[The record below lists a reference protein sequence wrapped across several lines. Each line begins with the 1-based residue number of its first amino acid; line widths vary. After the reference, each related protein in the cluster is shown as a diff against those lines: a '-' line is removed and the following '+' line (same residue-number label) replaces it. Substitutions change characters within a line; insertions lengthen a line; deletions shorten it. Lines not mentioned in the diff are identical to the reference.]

1 MSQKFVPE
9 IAVSTA
15 ASRIYESGVIE
26 ICHLGDEPRAKHGSE
41 FAFDDFDVEHAR
53 NGAQGRRACCEW
65 ICERNAAQ
73 LTRSHTRQCL
83 KIGREMARDLYV

>member
-1 MSQKFVPE
+1 MSQKFVSE

-26 ICHLGDEPRAKHGSE
+26 ICHLGDELRATCKARLE

-53 NGAQGRRACCEW
+53 NGRRGA
-65 ICERNAAQ
+65 ERVVNGFVNE
-73 LTRSHTRQCL
+73 TRRN
-83 KIGREMARDLYV
+83 